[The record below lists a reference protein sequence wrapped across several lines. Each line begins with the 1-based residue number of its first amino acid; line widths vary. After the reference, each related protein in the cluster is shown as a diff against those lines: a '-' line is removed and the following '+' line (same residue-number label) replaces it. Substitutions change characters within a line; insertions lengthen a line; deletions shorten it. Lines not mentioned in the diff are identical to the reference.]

1 MAFGRRCEKNTCE
14 NPSSKNDRTSSISQE
29 RNQMKLSG
37 NRASNAI
44 SKGCT
49 LNLKKVYPNQ
59 DTARKLRWQINI
71 VLSLNDD
78 KPTYNI
84 IVRRSFSELI
94 CKMAQNAIEEFN
106 STDI

>member
-1 MAFGRRCEKNTCE
+1 MHIINQSGAL
-14 NPSSKNDRTSSISQE
+14 I
-29 RNQMKLSG
+29 QMKLSG

-49 LNLKKVYPNQ
+49 LNLEKSLPRLGYCAQTLMAKS
-59 DTARKLRWQINI
+59 NI
-71 VLSLNDD
+71 VLSLTDD

-84 IVRRSFSELI
+84 IVRRSFSEHLA
-94 CKMAQNAIEEFN
+94 KWLQNAIEEFN